1 MTGGRSN
8 RALPHKLP
16 KYVKIVHSKGRT
28 YYYFDTSLKAD
39 GKRIYT
45 RLPDLRSMEWGGA
58 YSACMGHRTRG
69 LTAGNVMRI
78 PRLVDLYQ
86 RSKPYKDMR
95 ASSRRL
101 YDIALRKLEKLLPT
115 APVARI
121 TRLDMRKLIDGM
133 ADTPGAANTFKAVS
147 GALFKWAVEHE
158 YMSANPVEGIE
169 PIPMGEHEEWPEP
182 VLDAALA
189 SDDDR
194 VRLLTHMLYFTAQR
208 INDVLS
214 MRWTDI
220 QDGRINVTQ
229 RKTGK
234 ELSIPIHEDLAAELA
249 KTLRR
254 GLLICTNDRGLPLH
268 EETARQALKAFC
280 AEHGAKR
287 VPHGLRKNAVI
298 ALLEAGCTIAETA
311 SISGQSLRM
320 VEHYAKGRNQRKLS
334 TAAVLKWQGTT
345 RERSNFGKTAK

>member
-1 MTGGRSN
+1 M
-8 RALPHKLP
+8 PHKLP
-16 KYVKIVHSKGRT
+16 KYVKIVHAKGRA
-28 YYYFDTSLKAD
+28 YYYFDTGQKAD

-45 RLPDLRSMEWGGA
+45 RLPDLRSLEFGGA
-58 YSACMGHRTRG
+58 YAACMGHRTRG
-69 LTAGNVMRI
+69 RTASDVIRV

-86 RSKPYKDMR
+86 RGKDYKDMK
-95 ASSRRL
+95 ASSQRL

-115 APVARI
+115 APVSRI

-147 GALFKWAVEHE
+147 GALFKWAIEHE

-189 SDDDR
+189 TDDDR
-194 VRLLTHMLYFTAQR
+194 VRLLTHLLYFTAQR

-220 QDGRINVTQ
+220 SDGRITVTQ

-234 ELSIPIHEDLAAELA
+234 VLSIPLHEDLEAELV
-249 KTLRR
+249 KTPRR
-254 GLLICTNDRGLPLH
+254 GLIICTNSKGLPLH

-280 AEHGAKR
+280 AERGTKR
-287 VPHGLRKNAVI
+287 VPHGLRKNAVN
-298 ALLEAGCTIAETA
+298 ALLEAGCSIAETA
-311 SISGQSLRM
+311 AISGQSLRM
-320 VEHYAKGRNQRKLS
+320 VEHYAKGRDQRKLS

-345 RERSNFGKTAK
+345 RERSNIGKTAK